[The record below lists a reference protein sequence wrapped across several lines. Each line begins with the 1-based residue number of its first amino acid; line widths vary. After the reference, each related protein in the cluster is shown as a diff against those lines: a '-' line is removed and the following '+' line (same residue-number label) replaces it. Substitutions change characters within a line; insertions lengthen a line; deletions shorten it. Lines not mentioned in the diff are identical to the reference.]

1 MKRWFSNLVL
11 LCVGVLTSELAQADW
26 SLTQVSGEDTYRSV
40 TVRMEGL
47 NLMDA
52 EMIRLSLVGEDGE
65 QVLHSRWRVV
75 SDLERRLL
83 ASDVRSFDPCVING
97 DELPVD
103 EMGTLLIGQDA
114 TMADCVINGLL
125 PDTTYTLAVERVDA
139 EGAVSLVG
147 ALEGLIS
154 REQDT
159 RPAPLDSRPVTYAL
173 GSIVLSVMVLVAY
186 FHYRDRGVIQQK
198 ARLAHFYVLPAVL
211 GLAALVVYPI
221 LYGIFL
227 SFTDA
232 DQRHLG
238 EQDWVG
244 LSNYLTLLTAPGV
257 ARVFGFTLIW
267 VIANVIFHMLF
278 GLILA
283 SLLSNNQLAGTRL
296 YRSLL
301 LLPWAVPAYI
311 SVLAWSGMLQ
321 VDGLINLLLGTSF
334 DFLVDPTA
342 ARLSVI
348 LVNIWLGIPFMMVML
363 VSAMQSIPRDMYAAA
378 ELDGVSR
385 FRQFFS
391 LTLPALKNA
400 IVPLMLLDFIWSFN
414 MFNTIYLLTR
424 GSPFI
429 AFGEPGAT
437 DILVTYIF
445 EVAFESGHYGIA
457 AAWSMAI
464 FLGLVAFSFIYAKQT
479 RVIDGVQR

>member
-1 MKRWFSNLVL
+1 
-11 LCVGVLTSELAQADW
+11 
-26 SLTQVSGEDTYRSV
+26 
-40 TVRMEGL
+40 
-47 NLMDA
+47 
-52 EMIRLSLVGEDGE
+52 
-65 QVLHSRWRVV
+65 
-75 SDLERRLL
+75 
-83 ASDVRSFDPCVING
+83 
-97 DELPVD
+97 
-103 EMGTLLIGQDA
+103 
-114 TMADCVINGLL
+114 
-125 PDTTYTLAVERVDA
+125 
-139 EGAVSLVG
+139 
-147 ALEGLIS
+147 
-154 REQDT
+154 
-159 RPAPLDSRPVTYAL
+159 
-173 GSIVLSVMVLVAY
+173 
-186 FHYRDRGVIQQK
+186 
-198 ARLAHFYVLPAVL
+198 
-211 GLAALVVYPI
+211 
-221 LYGIFL
+221 
-227 SFTDA
+227 
-232 DQRHLG
+232 
-238 EQDWVG
+238 
-244 LSNYLTLLTAPGV
+244 
-257 ARVFGFTLIW
+257 
-267 VIANVIFHMLF
+267 MLF

-283 SLLSNNQLAGTRL
+283 SLLASNQLAGTRV

-321 VDGLINLLLGTSF
+321 VDGLINLLLGTRF

-385 FRQFFS
+385 FRQFVS

-457 AAWSMAI
+457 AAWSVAI
-464 FLGLVAFSFIYAKQT
+464 FLGLVAFSFAYAKQT